1 MYVTCELT
9 VQCHGSGPV
18 TILVENDIGSP
29 ASATR
34 SFLLGKLQTPGHQV
48 CFYDRRGYGWTEGFE
63 SDNIRTAWSSDV
75 LYDDVIF
82 LRQLIAVANLTT
94 PLYYVGVNAGA
105 SHVTLMAAMF
115 PEVVKAAILVRAG
128 DPDIIAGVM
137 QYSQVMANFLPTG
150 LPRVVVEGLVRRQ
163 HYPDVSALAPN
174 DSDTLVSDLVRATHA
189 STTTAEQRR
198 FPGAYV
204 DSVKSHLNSTTSTA
218 GDTDNNSTTSATTT
232 DISNQGGPL
241 ITKPLLV
248 VSSPEELT
256 GQPPATVT
264 PYGDLFRT
272 LVPYYGEL
280 NSNFVVNSLATPFTS
295 TYVCSRITAFIAS
308 VEG

>member
-1 MYVTCELT
+1 MCELA

-63 SDNIRTAWSSDV
+63 SDNIRTAWSSDD
-75 LYDDVIF
+75 LADDVTF

-128 DPDIIAGVM
+128 DLDIIAGVM
-137 QYSQVMANFLPTG
+137 QYSQVTANFLPTG
-150 LPRVVVEGLVRRQ
+150 LPRVVIEGLVRRQ

-189 STTTAEQRR
+189 STTTAERRR
-198 FPGAYV
+198 FPRAYV
-204 DSVKSHLNSTTSTA
+204 DSVKSHLDPSTSTA
-218 GDTDNNSTTSATTT
+218 GGADNSTTSATTT
-232 DISNQGGPL
+232 DINNQSAPL
-241 ITKPLLV
+241 TVPLFV
-248 VSSPEELT
+248 VSPPGLADP
-256 GQPPATVT
+256 PPATVT
-264 PYGDLFRT
+264 SYGDLFRT
-272 LVPYYGEL
+272 LVPYYDEL
-280 NSNFVVNSLATPFTS
+280 NSTFVVNSLATPFTS

-308 VEG
+308 VEQG